1 MAGVEGL
8 RGNTGAT
15 TTKCCTP
22 QKIKEIVLLVAVVA
36 ATSFF
41 ALSGSIA
48 IGIGFASLS
57 MIPVG
62 MIVARSCGVK
72 NETIDKISHIV
83 ASIGIIGATA
93 LAVTGALTVNVPVL
107 IAGFALG
114 VISIISAIETSNK

>member
-41 ALSGSIA
+41 ALSGLTA

-83 ASIGIIGATA
+83 ASIGIIGCYCFS
-93 LAVTGALTVNVPVL
+93 GNGCVNCFCACADSWICSWRYL
-107 IAGFALG
+107 NNLCNRNI
-114 VISIISAIETSNK
+114 